1 VPIIRANGLDQ
12 AVLDAG
18 DGPPLILLHGAG
30 GSGEDQ
36 FAGLLPFLTER
47 FRVIAPDARGHGATT
62 GYELD
67 AEHPRLDTTELA
79 SDVLALADVLGL
91 ETFHLLGYSM
101 GGMTALHAAVRAPDR
116 LRTLVL
122 ISIAT
127 EREPR
132 LAVARRLLD
141 PERVLRDDPI
151 WARQLAA
158 RHRPQGG
165 QEAWRPL
172 LAAIVADIAEQPL
185 LRPAELRAI
194 DAPTLVAVGDRDP
207 LVPVPQAHALAH
219 QVRDGRL
226 LVVPDAGHD
235 VLAARGTIVRPAI
248 SQFHSATMAVA
259 DARAGV
265 PLPTEVRP

>member
-1 VPIIRANGLDQ
+1 MPIIRANGLDQ
-12 AVLDAG
+12 AVHEVG
-18 DGPPLILLHGAG
+18 DGPPLLLLHGAG
-30 GSGEDQ
+30 GTGEDQ

-47 FRVIAPDARGHGATT
+47 FRVIAPDARGHGATI
-62 GYELD
+62 GGSPD
-67 AEHPRLDTTELA
+67 AGQPRLATADLA

-101 GGMTALHAAVRAPDR
+101 GGMTALHVAGRAPAR
-116 LRTLVL
+116 LQTLVC
-122 ISIAT
+122 ISITT

-141 PERVLRDDPI
+141 VDRVLRDDPI

-165 QEAWRPL
+165 ADAWRRL
-172 LAAIVADIAEQPL
+172 LPAVVADIAEQPL
-185 LRPAELRAI
+185 LGPADLRAI
-194 DAPTLVAVGDRDP
+194 DAPTLVAAGDRDP
-207 LVPVPQAHALAH
+207 LVPVPQAQALAR

-235 VLAARGTIVRPAI
+235 VLGSRLSILRPAI
-248 SQFHSATMAVA
+248 SQFYASTMAVA

-265 PLPTEVRP
+265 PLSTEVRS